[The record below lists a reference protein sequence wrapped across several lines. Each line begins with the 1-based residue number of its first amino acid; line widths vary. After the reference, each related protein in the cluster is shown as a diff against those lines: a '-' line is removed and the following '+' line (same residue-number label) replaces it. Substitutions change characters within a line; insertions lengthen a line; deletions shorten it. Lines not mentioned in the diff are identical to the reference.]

1 MDEFRKEGEQG
12 IRNMDFRNRKTVV
25 LDRDIYEEKDGMKV
39 LVARRGE
46 RVTPETAKKYG
57 VIPIS
62 SASGPVLESK
72 VTMIKPQ
79 RDPMVKLARK

>member
-1 MDEFRKEGEQG
+1 MDTFRQEVEQG
-12 IRNMDFRNRKTVV
+12 IQNMDFRKTVV

-46 RVTPETAKKYG
+46 RVTPETAKKHG